1 MDFGLSLLNKLVR
14 LKQMRFDK
22 SKIQNPKSKIQMR
35 YIPNSP
41 EERDEMLKVVGL
53 GTADELFRSIPAD
66 VQLNRQLKI
75 TEPLAEPE
83 VIGAMENFASKNA
96 AARKT
101 SFLGAGVYSHYSPTV
116 VDHLIQRSEFF
127 TSYTPYQ
134 PEVSQGTL
142 QYIFEFQTL
151 ICQLTGMEVAN
162 ASMYDGSTAMAEA
175 FLMAQRVTRRDKVV
189 IAQTVHPEYLEV
201 AKTYTQ
207 HGDLTIETVHF
218 DQKQGRILTDE
229 LSKLDDK
236 TAALVVQ
243 SPNFFGCIEDLQAL
257 ADKAHHVGALF
268 IVVVTEAISF
278 GLLKSPGECGAD
290 IVVGEGQSF
299 GIPMSFGGPHLG
311 LFATREKYVRNMPGR
326 LAGIAYDKNGNR
338 GFVLTLATREQHI
351 RREKATS
358 NICTNQGLIALAA
371 TVYMETMGK
380 KGLQEV
386 AMQNAQKAAYAA
398 KRISELENFSLP
410 FSAPRFNE
418 FVVRAPK
425 NASEML
431 EDLHASKDVIG
442 GLALSRYYSENP
454 NDFLVCVTETNT
466 KAQIDNLVESL
477 QSVV

>member
-1 MDFGLSLLNKLVR
+1 
-14 LKQMRFDK
+14 
-22 SKIQNPKSKIQMR
+22 MR

-41 EERDEMLKVVGL
+41 EERDEMLKIVGL
-53 GTADELFRSIPAD
+53 NSADELFRSIPQD
-66 VQLNRQLKI
+66 VQLNRALNV
-75 TEPLAEPE
+75 TEALAETE
-83 VIGAMENFASKNA
+83 VIGAMENLADKNPAS
-96 AARKT
+96 RKP
-101 SFLGAGVYSHYSPTV
+101 SFLGAGAYSHYSPTV

-134 PEVSQGTL
+134 PEVTQGTL

-151 ICQLTGMEVAN
+151 VCQLTGMDVAN

-207 HGDLTIETVHF
+207 HGDLTIDTVHF
-218 DQKQGRILTDE
+218 DAESGRVLTDE
-229 LSKLDDK
+229 LDKIDDK
-236 TAALVVQ
+236 TAAFVVQ
-243 SPNFFGCIEDLQAL
+243 SPNFFGCIEDVKSL
-257 ADKAHHVGALF
+257 ADKAHAVGALL

-278 GLLKSPGECGAD
+278 GLLKSPGACDAD
-290 IVVGEGQSF
+290 IVVAEGQSF
-299 GIPMSFGGPHLG
+299 GIPLSFGGPYVG
-311 LFATREKYVRNMPGR
+311 LFACKEKYVRNMPGR

-371 TVYMETMGK
+371 TIYMETMGK

-386 AMQNAQKAAYAA
+386 AMHNAQKAAYAA
-398 KRISELENFSLP
+398 KKISEIPGFSLP

-425 NASEML
+425 NANALL
-431 EDLHASKDVIG
+431 EKLRVEQNIIG
-442 GLALSRYYSENP
+442 GLPLSWHYNDYP
-454 NDFLVCVTETNT
+454 NDFLVCVTEMNSR
-466 KAQIDNLVESL
+466 KQIDNLVVGL
-477 QSVV
+477 RSVL

>member
-1 MDFGLSLLNKLVR
+1 
-14 LKQMRFDK
+14 
-22 SKIQNPKSKIQMR
+22 
-35 YIPNSP
+35 
-41 EERDEMLKVVGL
+41 MLKIVGL
-53 GTADELFRSIPAD
+53 DTASDLFGSIPKD

-75 TEPLAEPE
+75 TEPLAESE
-83 VIGAMENFASKNA
+83 VIGAMENLAAKNSA
-96 AARKT
+96 MQKP
-101 SFLGAGVYSHYSPTV
+101 SFLGAGVYSHFSPTI

-151 ICQLTGMEVAN
+151 VCQLTGMDVAN

-175 FLMAQRVTRRDKVV
+175 FLMAQRVTKKDKVV

-218 DQKQGRILTDE
+218 DQKTGRVSADE
-229 LSKLDDK
+229 LDK
-236 TAALVVQ
+236 IDNQTAAFVVQ
-243 SPNFFGCIEDLQAL
+243 SPNFFGCIEDVKAL
-257 ADKAHHVGALF
+257 AERAHHVGALI

-278 GLLKSPGECGAD
+278 GLLKSPGECDAD
-290 IVVGEGQSF
+290 IVVAEGQSF

-311 LFATREKYVRNMPGR
+311 LFACKEKYVRNMPGR

-371 TVYMETMGK
+371 TIYMEAMGK

-386 AMQNAQKAAYAA
+386 AMQNAQKAAYA
-398 KRISELENFSLP
+398 KRKISEISGFSIP
-410 FSAPRFNE
+410 FSSPTFNE
-418 FVVRAPK
+418 FTVRATK
-425 NASEML
+425 NANEIL
-431 EDLHASKDVIG
+431 EKLRVERNIIG
-442 GLALSRYYSENP
+442 GLPLSWHYSDFP
-454 NDFLVCVTETNT
+454 NDFLVCATETNT
-466 KAQIDNLVESL
+466 KAQIDNLVEGL
-477 QSVV
+477 KSVA

>member
-1 MDFGLSLLNKLVR
+1 
-14 LKQMRFDK
+14 
-22 SKIQNPKSKIQMR
+22 MR

-41 EERDEMLKVVGL
+41 EEREEMLEIVGL
-53 GTADELFRSIPAD
+53 KSADELFRSIPSD
-66 VQLNRQLKI
+66 VQLNRALKI
-75 TEPLAEPE
+75 TEPLAESE
-83 VIGAMENFASKNA
+83 VIGAMENLAAKNTA
-96 AARKT
+96 TTKP
-101 SFLGAGVYSHYSPTV
+101 SFLGAGVYSHFSPTI

-134 PEVSQGTL
+134 PEISQGTL

-151 ICQLTGMEVAN
+151 IAQLTGMDVAN
-162 ASMYDGSTAMAEA
+162 ASMYDGSTATAEA
-175 FLMAQRVTRRDKVV
+175 VLMAQRVTRRDKVLF
-189 IAQTVHPEYLEV
+189 AETVHPEYEEV
-201 AKTYTQ
+201 TKTYTQ
-207 HGDLTIETVHF
+207 HGDSTFETIGFDKETGRVLTE
-218 DQKQGRILTDE
+218 D

-243 SPNFFGCIEDLQAL
+243 SPNFFGCIEDVESL
-257 ADKAHHVGALF
+257 AEKAHAVGALL

-278 GLLKSPGECGAD
+278 GLLKTPGECGAD

-311 LFATREKYVRNMPGR
+311 LFACKEKYVRNMPGR
-326 LAGIAYDKNGNR
+326 LVGIAYDKNGNR

-371 TVYMETMGK
+371 TIYMEAMGK

-398 KRISELENFSLP
+398 KEIAKIEGFSIP
-410 FSAPRFNE
+410 FSAPKFNE

-425 NASEML
+425 NANEIL
-431 EDLHASKDVIG
+431 KKLRTENDIIG
-442 GLALSRYYSENP
+442 GLALSKYYSEND

-466 KAQIDNLVESL
+466 KAQIDSLVEGLKSL
-477 QSVV
+477 I